1 VRAGPIPATREYVSP
16 MARRRHPVLH
26 FTGAGVAK
34 LAPPFVQ
41 FVLLL
46 LVARAGSLDDVG
58 RLALASA
65 GAFLCGALAELGLAT
80 SLSIPKVTFGTE
92 GAPLRATRRLRLTAA
107 LLGCVL
113 YVALWAAGLGGHD
126 PVLLLV
132 APLPFALALAYGY
145 AGAMNASG
153 ELHYEIPV
161 SLGESALVLAIALLG
176 SLAIPSLTAALAAL
190 LIGRFAGLV
199 ARMVLIRRLPQS
211 DVEHLPR
218 VVRAQLPF
226 ALATVAFVIQGQADI
241 LAVGFFSA
249 LAIAAVY
256 APLLRTAYSTLLSA
270 EALSWSLFGGA
281 NPDEHASSGRLG
293 RAWRPL
299 TMVLGVVVA
308 LLFVLLAQPFL
319 HLLLDRPVPNLTGA
333 VLLFG
338 AVIVTRFGALM
349 LHVDVLRAGR
359 QRDEIPVLFAS
370 AAVLAV
376 FGIIAASADSLTGL
390 AGARLASELL
400 IAAGFVVIRRR
411 GPARAPAAAEPETSE
426 SQEGPDRSGQLR
438 LLVLAPFPPRL
449 DAHGGARV
457 IAQLVARLAD
467 EMRVTVLCLRHPSE
481 APADDDL
488 RTRVERLEEVPRP
501 DVDSP
506 GAHALR
512 FVRYRAAALLRGR
525 PFWGSDLHVR
535 AYRERLDEL
544 VRSFRPDVV
553 QIEYTAMAQYVP
565 NLAASAA
572 PRVLAEYD
580 AEAGAAA
587 PAGPIARRLDAWA
600 WRRFRRRAV
609 RAVDAAVVLTQ
620 RDRDVLAPVA
630 AGTPVV
636 TIPFGAQS
644 LEGDSPPAESDG
656 SVLFVGN
663 FVHAPNADAAR
674 RLVASIFPR
683 VRDSH
688 PESVL
693 YVVGDNPP
701 PELLDDERPGVV
713 VTGWVADLVPY
724 MERAAIVVAPVRE
737 GGGMRVKV
745 VDALAAGKAVVA
757 SPRGAEGLAVADGDQ
772 LRLATTDED
781 FAARISEL
789 LDDAGARK
797 RLEARALAWARENLT
812 WDASVR
818 AYEALYRRLLDGRR
832 SNRELDAEPAPRG

>member
-1 VRAGPIPATREYVSP
+1 

-65 GAFLCGALAELGLAT
+65 AAFLCGALAELGLAT

-107 LLGCVL
+107 LLGCAL
-113 YVALWAAGLGGHD
+113 YVVLWAAGLGGHD

-132 APLPFALALAYGY
+132 APLPLALALAYGY

-153 ELHYEIPV
+153 ELHYEIPISV
-161 SLGESALVLAIALLG
+161 GESALVLAIALLG
-176 SLAIPSLTAALAAL
+176 ALAVPALTAALAAL
-190 LIGRFAGLV
+190 LIGRYAGLA
-199 ARMVLIRRLPQS
+199 ARMVVVRRLPRS
-211 DVEHLPR
+211 DIEHLPR

-249 LAIAAVY
+249 LAVAAVY

-299 TMVLGVVVA
+299 TMVLGASVA

-338 AVIVTRFGALM
+338 AVIVTRFGALT

-370 AAVLAV
+370 AGVLAV

-400 IAAGFVVIRRR
+400 IAVGFVVIRRR
-411 GPARAPAAAEPETSE
+411 GPAPGLTLREPEKPERRERPE
-426 SQEGPDRSGQLR
+426 SPDRSGQLR

-457 IAQLVARLAD
+457 IAQLLARLAD
-467 EMRVTVLCLRHPSE
+467 EMRVTVLCLRHPAD

-488 RTRVERLEEVPRP
+488 RGRLERLEEVPRP
-501 DVDSP
+501 DVEGR

-512 FVRYRAAALLRGR
+512 FVRWRAAALLRGR
-525 PFWGSDLHVR
+525 PFWGSDLRVR
-535 AYRERLDEL
+535 AYRERLDDL
-544 VRSFRPDVV
+544 IRSFRPDVI
-553 QIEYTAMAQYVP
+553 QIEYTAMAQYLP
-565 NLAASAA
+565 DLAASAA
-572 PRVLAEYD
+572 PRVLVEHD
-580 AEAGAAA
+580 PEAGAPAA
-587 PAGPIARRLDAWA
+587 AGPVGRRLDARA
-600 WRRFRRRAV
+600 WRRLRRRAV
-609 RAVDAAVVLTQ
+609 RAVDAVVVFTQ
-620 RDRDVLAPVA
+620 RDRAVLAPA
-630 AGTPVV
+630 AASTPVV
-636 TIPFGAQS
+636 TIPFGADS
-644 LEGDSPPAESDG
+644 LEGDPLPAESDG

-674 RLVASIFPR
+674 RLVTSIFPR
-683 VRDSH
+683 VRDTH
-688 PESVL
+688 PDSVL

-701 PELLDDERPGVV
+701 PELVEDARPGVV
-713 VTGWVADLVPY
+713 VTGWVADLAPLLQ
-724 MERAAIVVAPVRE
+724 RAAVVVAPLRE

-757 SPRGAEGLAVADGDQ
+757 TPRGAEGLAVADGDQ

-789 LDDAGARK
+789 LDDGDAR
-797 RLEARALAWARENLT
+797 RQLEERARAWAHENLT
-812 WDASVR
+812 WAASVR

-832 SNRELDAEPAPRG
+832 SGREVETEPAPAPVSRG

>member
-1 VRAGPIPATREYVSP
+1 

-65 GAFLCGALAELGLAT
+65 AAFLCGALAELGLAT
-80 SLSIPKVTFGTE
+80 SLSIPKVTFGTD

-113 YVALWAAGLGGHD
+113 YVVLWAAGLGGHD

-153 ELHYEIPV
+153 ELHYEIPI

-176 SLAIPSLTAALAAL
+176 ALAVPALTAALAAL
-190 LIGRFAGLV
+190 LIGRFAGLF
-199 ARMVLIRRLPQS
+199 ARMVVVRRLPQS
-211 DVEHLPR
+211 DVAHLPR
-218 VVRAQLPF
+218 VVRAQVPF

-249 LAIAAVY
+249 LAVAAVY

-281 NPDEHASSGRLG
+281 NPDEHAGSGRLG

-299 TMVLGVVVA
+299 TMALGVVVA

-370 AAVLAV
+370 AGVLAV

-390 AGARLASELL
+390 AAARLASELL
-400 IAAGFVVIRRR
+400 IAVGFLVIRRR
-411 GPARAPAAAEPETSE
+411 GPARGLTVREPEEPE
-426 SQEGPDRSGQLR
+426 SPESPDRSGQLR
-438 LLVLAPFPPRL
+438 LLVLTPFPPRL

-457 IAQLVARLAD
+457 IAALLARLAD
-467 EMRVTVLCLRHPSE
+467 EMRVTVLCLRHPSD
-481 APADDDL
+481 AHADDDL
-488 RTRVERLEEVPRP
+488 LGRLERLEEVPRP
-501 DVDSP
+501 DVKTP

-512 FVRYRAAALLRGR
+512 FVRWRAAALLRGR
-525 PFWGSDLHVR
+525 PFWGSDLRVR
-535 AYRERLDEL
+535 AYRERLDDL
-544 VRSFRPDVV
+544 IRSFRPDVIQV
-553 QIEYTAMAQYVP
+553 EYTVMAQYLP
-565 NLAASAA
+565 DLAASAA
-572 PRVLAEYD
+572 PRVLVEHD
-580 AEAGAAA
+580 PEAGAPAA
-587 PAGPIARRLDAWA
+587 AGPLGRRLDARA
-600 WRRFRRRAV
+600 WRRLRRRAV
-609 RAVDAAVVLTQ
+609 RAVDAVVVFTQ
-620 RDRDVLAPVA
+620 RDRAALAPA
-630 AGTPVV
+630 AAPTPVV
-636 TIPFGAQS
+636 TIPFGADS
-644 LEGDSPPAESDG
+644 LEGDPRPAESDG

-674 RLVASIFPR
+674 RLVTSIFPR
-683 VRDSH
+683 VRDTH
-688 PESVL
+688 PDCVL

-701 PELLDDERPGVV
+701 AELVDDARAGVV
-713 VTGWVADLVPY
+713 VTGWVAHLAPLLQ
-724 MERAAIVVAPVRE
+724 RAAVVVAPLRQ

-757 SPRGAEGLAVADGDQ
+757 TPRGAEGLAVADGDQ
-772 LRLATTDED
+772 LRLATTDEE

-789 LDDAGARK
+789 LDDGDARK
-797 RLEARALAWARENLT
+797 RLEERARAWAHENLT
-812 WDASVR
+812 WAASVR

-832 SNRELDAEPAPRG
+832 SGRKVETEAASARP

>member
-1 VRAGPIPATREYVSP
+1 

-34 LAPPFVQ
+34 LAPPLVQ

-65 GAFLCGALAELGLAT
+65 AAFLCGALAELGLAT
-80 SLSIPKVTFGTE
+80 SLSIPKVTFGTD

-132 APLPFALALAYGY
+132 APLPLALALAYGY

-153 ELHYEIPV
+153 ELHYEIPI
-161 SLGESALVLAIALLG
+161 SLGESALVLAIGLLG
-176 SLAIPSLTAALAAL
+176 ALAVPALTAALAGL

-199 ARMVLIRRLPQS
+199 ARMVVIRRLPQS

-249 LAIAAVY
+249 LAVAAVY

-281 NPDEHASSGRLG
+281 NPDEQASSGRLG

-308 LLFVLLAQPFL
+308 ILFVLLAQPFL

-349 LHVDVLRAGR
+349 LHDDVLRAGR

-370 AAVLAV
+370 AGVLAV

-411 GPARAPAAAEPETSE
+411 GPARALTVREPEKPERPE
-426 SQEGPDRSGQLR
+426 SRDRAGQLR

-467 EMRVTVLCLRHPSE
+467 EMRVTVLCLRHPSD
-481 APADDDL
+481 AQADDDL
-488 RTRVERLEEVPRP
+488 RGRLERLEEVPRP
-501 DVDSP
+501 DVDGP

-512 FVRYRAAALLRGR
+512 FVRWRAAALLRGR
-525 PFWGSDLHVR
+525 PFWGSDLRVK
-535 AYRERLDEL
+535 AYRERLDDL
-544 VRSFRPDVV
+544 IRSFRPDVI
-553 QIEYTAMAQYVP
+553 QIEYTAMAQYLP
-565 NLAASAA
+565 DLAASAA
-572 PRVLAEYD
+572 PRVLVEHD
-580 AEAGAAA
+580 PEAGAPAA
-587 PAGPIARRLDAWA
+587 AGPLGRRLDARA
-600 WRRFRRRAV
+600 WRRLRRGAV
-609 RAVDAAVVLTQ
+609 RAVDAVVVFTQ
-620 RDRDVLAPVA
+620 RDRGVLAPA
-630 AGTPVV
+630 AAPTPVV
-636 TIPFGAQS
+636 TIPFGADS
-644 LEGDSPPAESDG
+644 LEGDPRPPESDG

-674 RLVASIFPR
+674 RLVTSIFPR
-683 VRDSH
+683 VRKTH
-688 PESVL
+688 PDCVL

-701 PELLDDERPGVV
+701 PELVDDELGGVV
-713 VTGWVADLVPY
+713 VTGWVADLAPLLQ
-724 MERAAIVVAPVRE
+724 RAAVVVAPLRE

-757 SPRGAEGLAVADGDQ
+757 TPRGAEGLAVADGDQ

-789 LDDAGARK
+789 LDDGDARK
-797 RLEARALAWARENLT
+797 RLEERARAWAQENLT

-818 AYEALYRRLLDGRR
+818 AYEALYHRLLDGRR
-832 SNRELDAEPAPRG
+832 PGRKVETEPASASAPRR

>member
-1 VRAGPIPATREYVSP
+1 

-65 GAFLCGALAELGLAT
+65 AAFLCGALAELGLAT
-80 SLSIPKVTFGTE
+80 SLSIPKVTFATD

-153 ELHYEIPV
+153 ELHYEIPI
-161 SLGESALVLAIALLG
+161 SLGESVLVLAIALLG
-176 SLAIPSLTAALAAL
+176 ALAIPALTAALAAL

-199 ARMVLIRRLPQS
+199 ARMVVIRRLPQS
-211 DVEHLPR
+211 DVEHLPG

-249 LAIAAVY
+249 LAVAAVY

-281 NPDEHASSGRLG
+281 NPDEHAGSGRLG
-293 RAWRPL
+293 RSWRPL

-308 LLFVLLAQPFL
+308 IVFVLLAQPFL

-411 GPARAPAAAEPETSE
+411 GPARALTAPEPEKPERPE
-426 SQEGPDRSGQLR
+426 SLDRSEQLR

-467 EMRVTVLCLRHPSE
+467 EMRVTVLCLRHSSD
-481 APADDDL
+481 AQADDDL
-488 RTRVERLEEVPRP
+488 RGRLERLEEVPRP
-501 DVDSP
+501 DVDAP
-506 GAHALR
+506 GARTLR
-512 FVRYRAAALLRGR
+512 FVRWRAAALLRGR
-525 PFWGSDLHVR
+525 PFWGSDLRVR

-544 VRSFRPDVV
+544 IRSFRPDVV
-553 QIEYTAMAQYVP
+553 QIEYTAMAQYLP
-565 NLAASAA
+565 DLAASAA
-572 PRVLAEYD
+572 SRVLVEHD
-580 AEAGAAA
+580 PEAGAPAA
-587 PAGPIARRLDAWA
+587 AGALGRRLDAQA
-600 WRRFRRRAV
+600 WRRLRRRAV
-609 RAVDAAVVLTQ
+609 RAVDAVVVFTQ
-620 RDRDVLAPVA
+620 RDRAVLAPA
-630 AGTPVV
+630 AAPTPVV
-636 TIPFGAQS
+636 AIPFGAGS
-644 LEGDSPPAESDG
+644 LEGDPRPAESDG

-674 RLVASIFPR
+674 RLVTSIFPR
-683 VRDSH
+683 VRNTH
-688 PESVL
+688 PDCVL

-701 PELLDDERPGVV
+701 PELVEDERPGVV
-713 VTGWVADLVPY
+713 VTGWVADLSPLLQ
-724 MERAAIVVAPVRE
+724 RAAVVVAPLRE

-757 SPRGAEGLAVADGDQ
+757 TPRGAEGLAVADGDQ

-789 LDDAGARK
+789 LDDGNARK
-797 RLEARALAWARENLT
+797 RLEERARAWAQENLT

-832 SNRELDAEPAPRG
+832 SGRKVEAEPASAPRG